1 MKVGWSLGKW
11 IVLGSL
17 VGVLAGVSGA
27 AFLKS
32 LDWATDTRSDNR
44 WLLFLLPVAGLM
56 VGLVYQWIGGRV
68 GEGNNLIL
76 DEIHEPSGGV
86 PRRMAPLIYGATV
99 VTHLFGGSA
108 GREGT
113 AVQMSGS
120 LTDAAS
126 RVLRLSR
133 HDRRLML
140 IAAIGGGFGAVFGVP
155 VAGCVFALE
164 IQSMGRMRYDAL
176 APALVASLVG
186 DRVVHGLGVHHMTY
200 PTIGEVDL
208 TFALLWRILLAGLAF
223 GLTATAFVQ
232 VTHRI
237 KHWLGEHV
245 NWPPL
250 RPFLGGGAIIVLT
263 GVVGSRDYL
272 GLSTPLIARS
282 FAGGVG
288 VIGAAFAL
296 KLLFTATTLGSGF
309 YGGEVTP
316 LFVVGATLGCTLG
329 NALHSSVPLFTAIG
343 FVAVFAAAANTP
355 IACTVMGVELF
366 GAGPIVPLVLACVTA
381 YLFSG
386 AGGIYSSQRI
396 DPADWGRAAS
406 PPA

>member
-1 MKVGWSLGKW
+1 
-11 IVLGSL
+11 
-17 VGVLAGVSGA
+17 
-27 AFLKS
+27 LKS
-32 LDWATDTRSDNR
+32 LDWATDARSDHR
-44 WLLFLLPVAGLM
+44 WLLYLLPLAGLL
-56 VGLVYQWIGGRV
+56 VGLIYQSIGGRV

-76 DEIHEPSGGV
+76 DEIHEPSAGV

-120 LTDAAS
+120 LTDASS
-126 RVLRLSR
+126 RLLRLNR

-186 DRVVHGLGVHHMTY
+186 DRVVHGLGVHHMAY
-200 PTIGEVDL
+200 PTLGEVDL
-208 TFALLWRILLAGLAF
+208 TFGLLWRILLAGLAF

-232 VTHRI
+232 LTHRI
-237 KHWLGEHV
+237 KHWLADHV
-245 NWPPL
+245 DWAPW
-250 RPFLGGGAIIVLT
+250 RPFFGGLAVITLT
-263 GVVGSRDYL
+263 GIVGSRDYL
-272 GLSTPLIARS
+272 GLSTALIAKS

-316 LFVVGATLGCTLG
+316 LFVIGATLGCTLG
-329 NALHSSVPLFTAIG
+329 NALHTSVPLFTALG

-355 IACTVMGVELF
+355 LACTVMGVELF
-366 GAGPIVPLVLACVTA
+366 GGGAIVPLALACVTA
-381 YLFSG
+381 YLCSG
-386 AGGIYSSQRI
+386 AGGIYTSQRME
-396 DPADWGRAAS
+396 PADWGRPADPAS
-406 PPA
+406 